1 MFISGEKV
9 NTYYTQKRLNKP
21 VIKPASMRDVT
32 FLGNKAEAT
41 QDSYQQRIPAPIYNF
56 FKDLPKYELHS
67 HFNGATPL
75 YISKSFLN
83 KEGKFIGTS
92 EAGLQN
98 EYDGIRKN
106 SNSLKEWLDG
116 TYKLKASN
124 ITTMDI
130 MNASYAIAMAEAN
143 QNARYVEVRVDPY
156 SGSFVGSPEDVL
168 RAVETGLKNAQ
179 EDCKEQGKELK
190 TSILL
195 LAERH
200 AKDVKDTLRTARLAT
215 KMKSQRVLFEKIHN
229 ELKASTVMGK
239 AFDQSDVLDEVY
251 SELRDIRSAIKITE
265 DLTNK
270 IYNSETLQR
279 KEIAQKIDSITR
291 RISGAGS
298 LLKDVEITQDRINGL
313 YQVISRE
320 KGKTVSAMDLVSI
333 AYSTVLDEVKAGKR
347 HVVVTINPFDK
358 LYEGSPEDL
367 LRAVQVGL
375 RNAKKDLEENY
386 APLTTTIVLDA
397 DSANLT
403 PAEAKEISKLAIS
416 MKSQRVLFEKMSR
429 QMDGYVQSGQVFT
442 NSVVLNQIRDD
453 KKLVEEIKT
462 KVIEA
467 LEDQKSTKEDIITLL
482 TNIIEKDTPKLN
494 TKTAN
499 LKSTKALQFTK
510 DCLQS
515 RDLTSENRKQL
526 VADFSRV
533 YNYIESYI
541 QEKTSFAEKIYDNL
555 RHLSTLKL
563 ADRQNNTKTTN
574 RFLRMGCGVIP
585 NVKGLCLNEK
595 DALLN
600 QESDCYKII
609 NSYNNRKPQ
618 AKEKVA
624 IFETPTHRFTNL
636 ANIIND
642 NNNYAS
648 KILQVNDK
656 DSLES
661 FDEASIHTVHSKEKI
676 LKDLDTI
683 KKLVINENN
692 PDQFVK
698 LQAVRSLKA
707 VNDKLPTQRKMQEQ
721 KFMLTK
727 RIFDTL
733 SHYSG
738 LKIQD
743 IKEKTNNAE
752 RFMRMGI
759 AIIPNIVGYDIAGNE
774 EDNPTE
780 RLGEAL
786 RHIKYYNET
795 KENLDEQLKVT
806 VHAGEV
812 PKTGFK
818 GEEKKEGWKNIES
831 AIELGAHRIGHG
843 IDLRNAP
850 EELIEEVKQRHILM
864 ETCPKVNFQTKA
876 VEGYRNH
883 PILDFLDA
891 DIPANINTDN
901 PVTAGTNLTNEFVKV
916 FKRFNWNITAE
927 ERAEGMKERFTLGHI
942 KKITHNAIWSAF
954 GLSAQEKAKEEE
966 YAMNKI
972 DELVKQYSDKVELND
987 NKPIMIKV
995 QDKVIAFTGNLRN
1008 ALINHINKNKVA

>member
-1 MFISGEKV
+1 MFITGEKV
-9 NTYYTQKRLNKP
+9 NTYYTQKKLNMP
-21 VIKPASMRDVT
+21 VIKPASMKDVM
-32 FLGNKAEAT
+32 FLGNKADNT
-41 QDSYQQRIPAPIYNF
+41 QDTYQQRIPAPIYNF
-56 FKDLPKYELHS
+56 FQELPKYELHS

-92 EAGLQN
+92 EAGLQD

-143 QNARYVEVRVDPY
+143 QNTRYVEVRVDPY
-156 SGSFVGSPEDVL
+156 SSSFVGSAEDVL

-200 AKDVKDTLRTARLAT
+200 AKDVNDTLRTAKLAT

-229 ELKASTVMGK
+229 ELKASTAK
-239 AFDQSDVLDEVY
+239 QETFNQSKVLDEAY
-251 SELRDIRSAIKITE
+251 SELRDLRSAIKATE
-265 DLTNK
+265 DLTTH
-270 IYNSETLQR
+270 IYNSESLDKKAISQR
-279 KEIAQKIDSITR
+279 IDSIR
-291 RISGAGS
+291 ARIAGDQS
-298 LLKDVEITQDRINGL
+298 LLKEKDITQERINGL
-313 YQVISRE
+313 YHVISRE
-320 KGKTVSAMDLVSI
+320 KGKKVSAMDLVSI
-333 AYSTVLDEVKAGKR
+333 AYSTVLAQVKAGNK
-347 HVVVTINPFDK
+347 HIVVTINPFDK

-367 LRAVQVGL
+367 LRAVEVGL
-375 RNAKKDLEENY
+375 RNAVKDLDEDY
-386 APLTTTIVLDA
+386 APLTTSIVLEA
-397 DSANLT
+397 DTSKLT
-403 PAEAKEISKLAIS
+403 PAEAKEISKLAIL
-416 MKSQRVLFEKMSR
+416 MKSQRVLFEKMNRS
-429 QMDGYVQSGQVFT
+429 MNAYVQSGQVFN
-442 NSVVLNQIRDD
+442 NSEVLNQIRDD
-453 KKLVEEIKT
+453 KQLVEEIKT

-467 LEDQKSTKEDIITLL
+467 LEDQNNTKESISDLL
-482 TNIIEKDTPKLN
+482 TQIIEVEIPKLN
-494 TKTAN
+494 TKTAS
-499 LKSTKALQFTK
+499 LKTTKALKFAKACIQN
-510 DCLQS
+510 
-515 RDLTSENRKQL
+515 RDLTSDNRQQL
-526 VADFSRV
+526 ISDFNRV
-533 YNYIESYI
+533 YDYIESYI
-541 QEKTSFAEKIYDNL
+541 QEKTAIAEKIFDNL

-563 ADRQNNTKTTN
+563 ADRKNKTKTTD
-574 RFLRMGCGVIP
+574 RYLRMGCGVIP
-585 NVKGLCLNEK
+585 NVKGLCLNSQNK
-595 DALLN
+595 KLDT
-600 QESDCYKII
+600 ESDCYKII

-618 AKEKVA
+618 AKEKVT
-624 IFETPTHRFTNL
+624 ILESNNNSFSKL
-636 ANIIND
+636 ADMIND

-648 KILQVNDK
+648 KMFQVNDK

-683 KKLVINENN
+683 KKLVLNESN
-692 PDQFVK
+692 PEQFVK
-698 LQAVRSLKA
+698 LQALRSLKA
-707 VNDKLPTQRKMQEQ
+707 VQDKLPTQRKMNEQ

-733 SHYSG
+733 SHYSN
-738 LKIQD
+738 LKVHD
-743 IKEKTNNAE
+743 IKENTNEAE
-752 RFMRMGI
+752 RFMRMGV

-812 PKTGFK
+812 PKTGLK
-818 GEEKKEGWKNIES
+818 GEEKKPGWKNIES

-850 EELIEEVKQRHILM
+850 EELIEEVKQRHVLM

-916 FKRFNWNITAE
+916 FKRFNWNITNE
-927 ERAEGMKERFTLGHI
+927 ERAQGIKERFTLGHI

-954 GLSAQEKAKEEE
+954 GLSAQEKAKEEQ

-972 DELVKQYSDKVELND
+972 DELVKKYSTKVELSD

-995 QDKVIAFTGNLRN
+995 QDQVIAFTGSIKK
-1008 ALINHINKNKVA
+1008 ALINHINKNKAA